1 MANEAEKKKE
11 EGEGETPEGGAAPAP
26 QAGKKKLA
34 LIIGAVVALLV
45 VGGAAA
51 FFLSSG
57 GKAAQPGTVESDAA
71 GSDEPVVI
79 PEGGDDTE
87 ELAEGEEA
95 LGAIF
100 PLEAFVVNLSG
111 GRFIRCQVQ
120 LEFTGREVPRK
131 FYPRIVAVR
140 DSLISLLASK
150 TQDDL
155 LNARGR
161 DSLRDEIK
169 DGVNEI
175 LRKEEVK
182 RVYFTQFVIQ

>member
-1 MANEAEKKKE
+1 MANEAEQKKE
-11 EGEGETPEGGAAPAP
+11 GGEGAAPEGGAKTAAPA
-26 QAGKKKLA
+26 GNKKLVV
-34 LIIGAVVALLV
+34 IVGVVVALLV
-45 VGGAAA
+45 AGGAAA
-51 FFLSSG
+51 FFMSSG
-57 GKAAQPGTVESDAA
+57 GKSAESGTVESDAA

-79 PEGGDDTE
+79 PEGGDDIE
-87 ELAEGEEA
+87 ELAEGEEPI
-95 LGAIF
+95 GAIF

-161 DSLRDEIK
+161 DALRDEIK
-169 DGVNEI
+169 DGVNEL